1 MEITKRL
8 LELTQEHSGIDVTV
22 KRRHRD
28 LVEIRALYC
37 HVLRKLQPSKT
48 LQAIG
53 DVLELNHATVLNAL
67 RQYEVYEKYNP
78 DLKYIKEIILTKY
91 REETAVDEYI
101 YAMTA
106 DLKKLLI
113 KYKGTQEGD
122 ILTNRLKEFIK
133 TNTPESG
140 WYEEALEQR
149 MNIVGQNG
157 NDGEHY
163 N

>member
-1 MEITKRL
+1 MEITRRL
-8 LELTQEHSGIDVTV
+8 LELTQEHSGIDVTA
-22 KRRHRD
+22 KGRRRD
-28 LVEIRALYC
+28 LVESRALYF
-37 HVLRKLQPSKT
+37 HIFKEIKPSVT
-48 LQAIG
+48 LQYIG
-53 DVLELNHATVLNAL
+53 GTVGLDYTTVIHAL
-67 RQYEVYEKYNP
+67 RQYEIYEKYNTE
-78 DLKYIKEIILTKY
+78 LKYIKEIIIKKY
-91 REETAVDEYI
+91 REETVVDEYI

-106 DLKKLLI
+106 DLNKLLI

>member
-8 LELTQEHSGIDVTV
+8 LELTKEHIGIDVTV

-28 LVEIRALYC
+28 LVEARALYC
-37 HVLRKLQPSKT
+37 HIFKEIKPSTT
-48 LQAIG
+48 LQYIG
-53 DVLELNHATVLNAL
+53 ETVGLNHSTVIHAL
-67 RQYEVYEKYNP
+67 RQYEIYEKYNTE
-78 DLKYIKEIILTKY
+78 LKYIKEIIIKKY
-91 REETAVDEYI
+91 REETTVDEYI

-106 DLKKLLI
+106 DLNNLLL

-122 ILTNRLKEFIK
+122 ILTKRLKEWIK

-149 MNIVGQNG
+149 MNIIGQNG

>member
-8 LELTQEHSGIDVTV
+8 LELTQEHSGIDVTA
-22 KRRHRD
+22 KGRRRD
-28 LVEIRALYC
+28 LVESRALYF
-37 HVLRKLQPSKT
+37 HIFKEIKPSVT
-48 LQAIG
+48 LQYIG
-53 DVLELNHATVLNAL
+53 GTVGLDYTTVIHAL
-67 RQYEVYEKYNP
+67 RQYEIYEKYNTE
-78 DLKYIKEIILTKY
+78 LKYIKEIIIKKY
-91 REETAVDEYI
+91 REETVVDEYI

-106 DLKKLLI
+106 DLNKLLI

-149 MNIVGQNG
+149 MNIIGQNG